1 MVFRRVGMALIKSAT
16 ISTTIAVKV
25 SWVMAQKPIPSRA
38 MVMQNISSKSARNSL
53 RSVLKAAMTTIN
65 GLSPR
70 ARVMIAIGPTPADS
84 SMKKVM
90 SGIMAQISQLTALG
104 LARPAR
110 VALK

>member
-1 MVFRRVGMALIKSAT
+1 M
-16 ISTTIAVKV
+16 KV
-25 SWVMAQKPIPSRA
+25 SCVIAQKAMPSMA
-38 MVMQNISSKSARNSL
+38 IAMQNISSRSARNSL
-53 RSVLKAAMTTIN
+53 RSVLKAAITTIN